1 MEPSHTRL
9 SIFTAYY
16 TCRNVE
22 MYLKSTT
29 TSGFNIHEYNKFIN
43 VILGVMLGDC
53 IILDLS

>member
-1 MEPSHTRL
+1 
-9 SIFTAYY
+9 
-16 TCRNVE
+16 